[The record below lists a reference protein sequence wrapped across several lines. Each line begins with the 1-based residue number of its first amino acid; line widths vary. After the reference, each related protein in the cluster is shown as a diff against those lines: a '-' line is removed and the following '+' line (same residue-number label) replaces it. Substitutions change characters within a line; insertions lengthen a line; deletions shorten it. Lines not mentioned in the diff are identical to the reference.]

1 MEHLNQ
7 ALRSVEASHEGL
19 ASLSSDL
26 VYPAV
31 SSWDANQVR
40 KTKEGEDK
48 EERCRLR
55 LARRVAA
62 LALDALGVTERERI
76 EHETSVAAESDL
88 KVWLLRAAYVSTWD
102 ELVGARPLEGLEFV
116 SGERLIRHAIDKP
129 LNCWCVLLL
138 FTPSR
143 NEDLDY
149 DRVQYG
155 APWIRERWDRL
166 SGVVDELRRY
176 ERALV
181 TCLSERQAKGLAAA
195 IHSKRLWGS
204 VYGPGGAF

>member
-1 MEHLNQ
+1 MASLNPT
-7 ALRSVEASHEGL
+7 LRSLEASHEGL
-19 ASLSSDL
+19 ASLSSGV
-26 VYPAV
+26 VYPTV
-31 SSWDANQVR
+31 CSWDANQVR
-40 KTKEGEDK
+40 KTRESEDK
-48 EERCRLR
+48 EERRRLR
-55 LARRVAA
+55 LARRVAV
-62 LALDALGVTERERI
+62 LALDALGDSERERI
-76 EHETSVAAESDL
+76 ERETRVAAESDL
-88 KVWLLRAAYVSTWD
+88 KVWLLRASYVSTWD

-129 LNCWCVLLL
+129 LNCWCVLLR

-143 NEDLDY
+143 NEELDY

-181 TCLSERQAKGLAAA
+181 TCLSERQAKGLVAA
-195 IHSKRLWGS
+195 IQSKRLWGS